1 MKLSKYMWEIW
12 QYAAYGEKK
21 TGSGVGVGI
30 DMMHANLRTGK
41 ENYPEAGVTLDYNDL
56 GKKWEAMDADEK
68 GHQLS
73 EAVKIKDRG
82 YERLAEAF
90 RENDREKFERVVF
103 EVEAEMEPKEN

>member
-1 MKLSKYMWEIW
+1 
-12 QYAAYGEKK
+12 
-21 TGSGVGVGI
+21 
-30 DMMHANLRTGK
+30 
-41 ENYPEAGVTLDYNDL
+41 
-56 GKKWEAMDADEK
+56 MDADEK

-90 RENDREKFERVVF
+90 RENDREKFERVVS

>member
-41 ENYPEAGVTLDYNDL
+41 ENYPEAGVTLDYND
-56 GKKWEAMDADEK
+56 EK

-90 RENDREKFERVVF
+90 RENDREKFERVVS
-103 EVEAEMEPKEN
+103 EVEAEMEPKES